1 MRPAPDAQPPPF
13 IRHTETRQMNR
24 CRLPRCC
31 FFDDAGYDAPLPVC
45 RPASQPAREPQ

>member
-1 MRPAPDAQPPPF
+1 MRPTPDAQPPAF

-31 FFDDAGYDAPLPVC
+31 FFEDAGYDASLPVC
-45 RPASQPAREPQ
+45 RRPDHPNRAPQ